1 MTSLTRLLV
10 ESDSE
15 TERGGRGQRPG
26 LGAASGSRGLRSV
39 LQGEEFRGWMLGM
52 ARGMLR
58 VTFIMHISP
67 LKG

>member
-15 TERGGRGQRPG
+15 TERGAGGQRPG
-26 LGAASGSRGLRSV
+26 LGAASVSRGLRSV
-39 LQGEEFRGWMLGM
+39 LQGEEFRGWMLGT
-52 ARGMLR
+52 ARGALS